1 MEKVYN
7 DEWDSWEHP
16 ERRKRRKANAEA
28 NSSSDNRINSNN
40 NNSRIIINQTSKD
53 NKSEVPLPC
62 QLFLAF
68 ADCEQDSGPKG
79 AMFFKMLRI
88 FVPPSV
94 GLSVHTSIILSLGPG
109 A

>member
-40 NNSRIIINQTSKD
+40 NNSRTIINQTSKD
-53 NKSEVPLPC
+53 NKSETSRLIADVVNTLSILRATGNHLC
-62 QLFLAF
+62 FCLFPHRSSDGTAIKDEGGQTP
-68 ADCEQDSGPKG
+68 A
-79 AMFFKMLRI
+79 
-88 FVPPSV
+88 PP
-94 GLSVHTSIILSLGPG
+94 
-109 A
+109 